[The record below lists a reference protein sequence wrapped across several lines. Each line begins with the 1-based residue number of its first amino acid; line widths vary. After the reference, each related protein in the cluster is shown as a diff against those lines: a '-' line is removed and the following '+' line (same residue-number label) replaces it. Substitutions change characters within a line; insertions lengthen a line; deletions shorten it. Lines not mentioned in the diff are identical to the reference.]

1 MKKLL
6 LLLAIVGG
14 TTFTTFAQSEKS
26 RFSIGFEGGIPVG
39 DFKDIYDVAIG
50 GSLKYEMPI
59 ATSTMFTLSGGYTSF
74 KAKDI
79 AGGGSDGFIPVK
91 AGIKYYFSQGF
102 YGEGQLGAS
111 FYTGGGDGNTFFAYS
126 PGIGYTLE
134 GGFDIGVR
142 YEAWSHNGTIGQ
154 IGVRIAYGF

>member
-14 TTFTTFAQSEKS
+14 ISFTASAQSDKA
-26 RFSIGFEGGIPVG
+26 RFSIGFEGGLPIGSTSDVYNVG
-39 DFKDIYDVAIG
+39 LG

-59 ATSTMFTLSGGYTSF
+59 GSGTMFTISGGYTSF
-74 KAKDI
+74 KVKDVF
-79 AGGGSDGFIPVK
+79 GGGSVGFVPAK
-91 AGIKYYFSQGF
+91 AGIKYFFSDGF
-102 YGEGQLGAS
+102 YGEGQVGAAFS
-111 FYTGGGDGNTFFAYS
+111 TESGGGTAFAYA
-126 PGIGYTLE
+126 PGIGYALE

-142 YEAWSHNGTIGQ
+142 YEAWSKNGTISQ